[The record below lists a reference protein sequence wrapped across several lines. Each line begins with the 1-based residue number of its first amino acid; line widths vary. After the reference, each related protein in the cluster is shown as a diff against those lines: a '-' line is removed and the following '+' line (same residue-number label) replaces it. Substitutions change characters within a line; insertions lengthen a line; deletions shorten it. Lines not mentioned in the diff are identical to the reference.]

1 MTPTLTKREKE
12 LNKIIKL
19 DPKLKAPTKEKYKA
33 FAALAKHGDSI
44 ELATEL
50 PAVKFMGKS
59 YGPSKSHNTSYIE
72 NDGTIIRTEDID
84 NKALIMEST
93 KAFFGIPFHMENQL
107 LYRISDEAYMSGETT
122 DADGVRLMDLTEAY
136 NDWLLFCKNIDAIK
150 PYINSSCPGFDKKQR
165 EYIKQFKDAAK
176 NVEHIAFF
184 QILAEFFEHYSL
196 KQISKAKSDS
206 LANLHFPNIGK
217 QEAKKIVEMLEN
229 KKKFPS
235 NK

>member
-19 DPKLKAPTKEKYKA
+19 DPKLKAPTKKEYK
-33 FAALAKHGDSI
+33 ALAKHGDSV

-59 YGPSKSHNTSYIE
+59 YGPFKSYNTSYIE
-72 NDGTIIRTEDID
+72 NDGIVINIEEID
-84 NKALIMEST
+84 NKKLIMEAT
-93 KAFFGIPFHMENQL
+93 KAFFGIPFHMEDQL
-107 LYRISDEAYMSGETT
+107 LYRISDEAYMSGEIT
-122 DADGVRLMDLTEAY
+122 DGDGMRLMDLTEVY
-136 NDWLLFCKNIDAIK
+136 KDWLLLCKDIDAIK
-150 PYINSSCPGFDKKQR
+150 PYIKSSCPEFDKKQK
-165 EYIKQFKDAAK
+165 EYIKQFKDVAK
-176 NVEHIAFF
+176 EAEHIPFF
-184 QILAEFFEHYSL
+184 QVLAEFFEHYSL

-217 QEAKKIVEMLEN
+217 QEAKKIVEMLGN
-229 KKKFPS
+229 KKKYYPS